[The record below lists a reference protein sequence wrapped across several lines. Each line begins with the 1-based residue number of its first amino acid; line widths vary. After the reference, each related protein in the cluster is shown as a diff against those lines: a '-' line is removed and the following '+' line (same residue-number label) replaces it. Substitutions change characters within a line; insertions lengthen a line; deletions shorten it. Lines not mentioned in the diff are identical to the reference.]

1 MVLVMLLATA
11 PQPTLGRIKLSETN
25 DDIAIEII
33 QTLEVVKAKMELLRS
48 GSVNT
53 AGTGGN
59 GWDARQLSIAI
70 TELEGS
76 QLRLANARPE

>member
-1 MVLVMLLATA
+1 MGQIAEGIAL
-11 PQPTLGRIKLSETN
+11 
-25 DDIAIEII
+25 DIIEL
-33 QTLEVVKAKMELLRS
+33 LEVAKAKMEVLRAES
-48 GSVNT
+48 TS
-53 AGTGGN
+53 N